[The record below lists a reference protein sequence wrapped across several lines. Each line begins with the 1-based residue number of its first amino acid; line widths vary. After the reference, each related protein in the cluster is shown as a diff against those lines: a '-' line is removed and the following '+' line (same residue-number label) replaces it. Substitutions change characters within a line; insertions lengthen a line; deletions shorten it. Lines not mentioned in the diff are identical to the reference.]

1 MEKKLI
7 LFTAAGFSIDFL
19 EPKTESKEK
28 LTTDF
33 ITKVITD
40 YNFFKDE
47 VFNCIKEQLVNIDE
61 DSYLNDCRAL
71 INKYSELYK
80 IAKNELGVQD
90 SNNLNFEHLIYL
102 SELISDTKKGELKGD
117 ILIEYKLKPI
127 VLSNKFDNPNFTLN
141 ETLKIKA
148 LILYVIYAYFRLR
161 SNESEE
167 LKKYFKKLLSIDN
180 EVKYHT
186 LNYDLVIE
194 DSVEDPINYF
204 RKINKRYSNNNYY
217 FNHLHGQI
225 NLVSAKYLEGAKP
238 AFDHRT
244 GSMNSI
250 VSEIGTGNF
259 DSHENRHD
267 FDMITGFDKS
277 TKMLNDHYNKA
288 YTKFVLDYHASNEII
303 IIGYSFN
310 DKHINN
316 ILRANIRNYK
326 KVIIVDYLRVE
337 EKKKEEFFRKIY
349 LIFLQIW
356 DSYLEHASVN
366 SYQLKNTIYN
376 SEITNI
382 YYHKEGEVEFEFHFD
397 GCISFIKSQLNN

>member
-1 MEKKLI
+1 MKEKLI

-40 YNFFKDE
+40 YSFFKDE
-47 VFNCIKEQLVNIDE
+47 VFDCIKEQLGNKLDE
-61 DSYLNDCRAL
+61 ESYLNDCKAI
-71 INKYSELYK
+71 INKYSELYE
-80 IAKNELGVQD
+80 IAKNEPGVEDIQ
-90 SNNLNFEHLIYL
+90 NLNFEHLIYL
-102 SELISDTKKGELKGD
+102 SELISDTKKEELKGN
-117 ILIEYKLKPI
+117 ILIEHKLKPI
-127 VLSNKFDNPNFTLN
+127 VLSNKFDNPDFTLN

-148 LILYVIYAYFRLR
+148 LILNVIYAYFKLR

-167 LKKYFKKLLSIDN
+167 LRNYFKKLFSIYK

-194 DSVEDPINYF
+194 DSIDDF
-204 RKINKRYSNNNYY
+204 RKNRERDNNDNKNYY
-217 FNHLHGQI
+217 FNHLHGQV
-225 NLVSAKYLEGAKP
+225 NLVSAKYLIGAES
-238 AFDHRT
+238 AFNHRA

-250 VSEIGTGNF
+250 VEEIGTGNF
-259 DSHENRHD
+259 DTHENRHD

-288 YTKFVLDYHASNEII
+288 YNKFVLDYHTSNEII

-316 ILRANIRNYK
+316 VLRANIRNYK
-326 KVIIVDYLRVE
+326 KVIIVDYLKYE
-337 EKKKEEFFRKIY
+337 ERNRNEIFRRIY
-349 LIFLQIW
+349 FIFLQIW
-356 DSYLEHASVN
+356 DSYFEYASVN
-366 SYQLKNTIYN
+366 SYQLKNSIDN

-382 YYHKEGEVEFEFHFD
+382 YYHNEGEVEFEFHFD
-397 GCISFIKSQLNN
+397 GCINFIKSQLNN

>member
-1 MEKKLI
+1 MKEKLI

-40 YNFFKDE
+40 YSFFKDE
-47 VFNCIKEQLVNIDE
+47 VFDCIKEQLGNKLDKE
-61 DSYLNDCRAL
+61 SYLNDCKAI
-71 INKYSELYK
+71 INKYSELYE
-80 IAKNELGVQD
+80 IAKNELGVED
-90 SNNLNFEHLIYL
+90 TKNLNFEHLIYL
-102 SELISDTKKGELKGD
+102 SELISDTKKGELKGT
-117 ILIEYKLKPI
+117 ILIEHKLKPI
-127 VLSNKFDNPNFTLN
+127 VLSNKFDNPDFTLN

-148 LILYVIYAYFRLR
+148 LILNVIYAYFKLR
-161 SNESEE
+161 SNESDV
-167 LKKYFKKLLSIDN
+167 LQSYFKKICSIY
-180 EVKYHT
+180 EFKYHT

-194 DSVEDPINYF
+194 NSINDF
-204 RKINKRYSNNNYY
+204 RKNTERDNNDNKNYY

-225 NLVSAKYLEGAKP
+225 DLVSAKYLIGAEP
-238 AFDHRT
+238 AFNHRA

-250 VSEIGTGNF
+250 VKEIGTGNF

-288 YTKFVLDYHASNEII
+288 YNKFVLDYHTSNEII

-326 KVIIVDYLRVE
+326 KVIIVDYLKLE
-337 EKKKEEFFRKIY
+337 ERTNDEIFRKIY
-349 LIFLQIW
+349 FIFLQIW
-356 DSYLEHASVN
+356 DNYLNYTSVN
-366 SYQLKNTIYN
+366 SDKLKNLIYH

-382 YYHKEGEVEFEFHFD
+382 YYHKEEEVEFEFHFD